1 MIEDQDPAAEAEP
14 SGGNVTVV
22 VRLVDGDRIE
32 AGIFADEAEARRSA
46 EGLIAALAA
55 ADSGWPLVEDRYV
68 RPEAV
73 VSVDLVREAHPRWTG
88 STGRAAPWSNPQ
100 AG

>member
-1 MIEDQDPAAEAEP
+1 MLEDQDPAAEPEL
-14 SGGNVTVV
+14 SGGSVTVV

-32 AGIFADEAEARRSA
+32 AGVFPDETEARRSA
-46 EGLIAALAA
+46 EELIAALAPGG
-55 ADSGWPLVEDRYV
+55 SRWPLVEDRYV
-68 RPEAV
+68 RPEAI